1 MPSPTIRRMR
11 TMATRDE
18 NAEVAWLERL
28 ASRRKA
34 RLAAARSGLALRYQ
48 EVTRHVAALEEA
60 LDELRSP
67 YHRYRI
73 TRWIELV
80 CLAVLCT
87 AEIVVAD
94 TVVQALGLTAITTGL
109 VAVVVG
115 GAATGLA
122 WLLGHEW
129 AVSRDPHAA
138 AAGRRGWLRLT
149 VITVGLF
156 LVINLGVRIYY
167 GVLDEQAA
175 GLGDGLIA
183 PVLSGFLLTIVT
195 MALILIAAFITAHS
209 ETAEEA
215 QLRARLK
222 RLRTELRS
230 LEDRVGVLQPGTVS
244 ADRKAIGE
252 EGDSP
257 EGLAPSA

>member
-1 MPSPTIRRMR
+1 
-11 TMATRDE
+11 MATRDE

-34 RLAAARSGLALRYQ
+34 KLVDARSGLALRYQ
-48 EVTRHVAALEEA
+48 ELCRHIAALEEV
-60 LDELRSP
+60 LDDIRSP
-67 YHRYRI
+67 HHRYRI
-73 TRWIELV
+73 TRWIELI
-80 CLAVLCT
+80 CLAVLCI
-87 AEIVVAD
+87 AEIVVAN
-94 TVVQALGLTAITTGL
+94 TVVQALGLSAIDTGL
-109 VAVVVG
+109 VAIVVG

-129 AVSRDPHAA
+129 AISRDPHAA
-138 AAGRRGWLRLT
+138 ATGRRGWLRLA

-167 GVLDEQAA
+167 GVLVEQAA
-175 GLGDGLIA
+175 GLGSGLIA

-195 MALILIAAFITAHS
+195 MALIVIAAFITAHS

-222 RLRTELRS
+222 RLRAELRS
-230 LEDRVGVLQPGTVS
+230 LEDRVGILQPSTVS
-244 ADRKAIGE
+244 AETKAIVNERGPI
-252 EGDSP
+252 GDLP
-257 EGLAPSA
+257 PSA

>member
-1 MPSPTIRRMR
+1 
-11 TMATRDE
+11 MAIRDE

-34 RLAAARSGLALRYQ
+34 KLAEARSGLALRYQ
-48 EVTRHVAALEEA
+48 KVIGLIAALEEA
-60 LDELRSP
+60 LDDIKAP
-67 YHRYRI
+67 HHRYRI
-73 TRWIELV
+73 TRWIELT
-80 CLAVLCT
+80 CLAVLCI
-87 AEIVVAD
+87 AEIVVAN
-94 TVVQALGLTAITTGL
+94 TVVQALGLTAIATTL

-115 GAATGLA
+115 GSATGLA

-129 AVSRDPHAA
+129 AVSRDPHAV

-175 GLGDGLIA
+175 GLGSGLIA
-183 PVLSGFLLTIVT
+183 PMLSGFLLTIVT
-195 MALILIAAFITAHS
+195 MALIVIAAFITAHS

-222 RLRTELRS
+222 RLRAELRS
-230 LEDRVGVLQPGTVS
+230 LEDQVGILQPGTVTT
-244 ADRKAIGE
+244 DPKAIAN
-252 EGDSP
+252 EGGSI
-257 EGLAPSA
+257 EGLSPSA

>member
-1 MPSPTIRRMR
+1 
-11 TMATRDE
+11 MAIRDE

-34 RLAAARSGLALRYQ
+34 RLAEARGGLALRYQ
-48 EVTRHVAALEEA
+48 QVIRLIAAFEEA
-60 LDELRSP
+60 LADIRSP
-67 YHRYRI
+67 HHRYWI
-73 TRWIELV
+73 SRWMELI
-80 CLAVLCT
+80 CLAVLSI
-87 AEIVVAD
+87 AEIVVAN
-94 TVVQALGLTAITTGL
+94 TVVQALGLTAIATVL

-138 AAGRRGWLRLT
+138 VAGRRGWLRLT
-149 VITVGLF
+149 IITVGLF
-156 LVINLGVRIYY
+156 LMVNLGVRIYY
-167 GVLDEQAA
+167 GVLAEQAA
-175 GLGDGLIA
+175 GLGSGLIA

-222 RLRTELRS
+222 RLRAELRS
-230 LEDRVGVLQPGTVS
+230 LEDRVGVLQPGTVTT
-244 ADRKAIGE
+244 DPKAIAK
-252 EGDSP
+252 EGGSA

>member
-1 MPSPTIRRMR
+1 
-11 TMATRDE
+11 MATRDE

-34 RLAAARSGLALRYQ
+34 KLAEARSGLALRYQ

-60 LDELRSP
+60 LDDIRSP
-67 YHRYRI
+67 HHRYRI
-73 TRWIELV
+73 TRWIELS
-80 CLAVLCT
+80 CLAVLCV
-87 AEIVVAD
+87 AEIVVAN
-94 TVVQALGLTAITTGL
+94 TVVQALGLTAIATGL

-149 VITVGLF
+149 VFTAGLF

-167 GVLDEQAA
+167 GVLAEQAG
-175 GLGDGLIA
+175 GLGGGLIA
-183 PVLSGFLLTIVT
+183 PMLSGFLLTIVT
-195 MALILIAAFITAHS
+195 MALIVIAAFITAHS

-222 RLRTELRS
+222 RLRAELHS
-230 LEDRVGVLQPGTVS
+230 LEDRVGILQPGVVT
-244 ADRKAIGE
+244 ADQKAIMNEAG
-252 EGDSP
+252 ST